1 MDWVGGPMRTL
12 IVTGG
17 EAEGLTGPNESF
29 DLVIAADSGFDQASA
44 LEVKVDLVVGDFD
57 SISPQAKMGLAK
69 VSHLATE
76 VHPRDKEHSDLELA
90 LEAALV
96 RGTTEVV
103 VLGGGG
109 GRLDHLLINAAVLTN
124 PQFRPMRIRWE
135 TGRAA
140 VHVVWDRTTVN
151 GRIGDLVS
159 LLAYGGEATGV
170 STSGLR
176 WALRSARLSPAT
188 SRGLSNELVEDH
200 ARVTVATGTVLVIH
214 TPL

>member
-1 MDWVGGPMRTL
+1 MRTL

-17 EAEGLTGPNESF
+17 EAEGLTGPDESF

-44 LEVKVDLVVGDFD
+44 LEVQVDLIVGDFD
-57 SISPQAKMGLAK
+57 SIKPDSIRPKSKIG
-69 VSHLATE
+69 HLATE
-76 VHPRDKEHSDLELA
+76 VHPHDKDHSDLELA

-96 RGTTEVV
+96 RGTTELV

-140 VHVVWDRTTVN
+140 VHVIWDRAAVV

-170 STSGLR
+170 STSGLA
-176 WALRSARLSPAT
+176 WVLRSARLSPAT

-200 ARVTVATGTVLVIH
+200 ARVTVATGTVLLIH